1 MPEYKGKHFDYTP
14 EGIAAYE
21 KAKAA
26 DKNDKAMPVGV
37 TRRKPKS

>member
-1 MPEYKGKHFDYTP
+1 MPEYAGKSYPYTP

-26 DKNDKAMPVGV
+26 DKNAKAMPVGV